1 MGVSRSTLFET
12 ASNTVTCQAGRL
24 CEPSAKQS
32 RSREMGSGLL
42 RCFAPR
48 NDESMFMAAGI
59 RRLLMADVCNCHS
72 CDGSR
77 GIEIYRGRFG
87 RLAEDP
93 LRPQISARNR
103 RTRLENDRSL
113 SLNAV
118 AKHAKVRE
126 QVGRFGAS
134 KPVCEVA
141 SGALRRPEILP
152 ISLRFGL
159 RPGVRRAPIFPKWTK
174 AWRSWDAIPR
184 PRGEGLRACLLL
196 RAIIVLPTFDLRC
209 ESAD

>member
-1 MGVSRSTLFET
+1 M
-12 ASNTVTCQAGRL
+12 
-24 CEPSAKQS
+24 
-32 RSREMGSGLL
+32 
-42 RCFAPR
+42 FAT
-48 NDESMFMAAGI
+48 D
-59 RRLLMADVCNCHS
+59 CHS

-118 AKHAKVRE
+118 AKHAKVLE

-141 SGALRRPEILP
+141 IGAAATGDITNKSALR
-152 ISLRFGL
+152 F
-159 RPGVRRAPIFPKWTK
+159 AP
-174 AWRSWDAIPR
+174 
-184 PRGEGLRACLLL
+184 
-196 RAIIVLPTFDLRC
+196 RC
-209 ESAD
+209 PQSADFSQVDKGPA